1 MEVNKQVKSRSTIK
15 YPLVINPEKDA
26 ERINKSIKLMN
37 PDEDVIN
44 EILGHRS
51 LQQRLAIQEIYKRL
65 YDKEITEHIGS
76 VLIGSYDSLIK
87 TLFRNPMEILA
98 NDLYKG
104 IKNLGSNYQIMTDI
118 ICCCNN
124 TEIYLLKKAYEKV
137 LMKEDPKGYRQRS
150 LHIDIMKESKGSY
163 KLLME
168 QLLKGE
174 RCEDNTNK
182 IAESTSIVHGGV
194 DQKLVDDDVT
204 ELYEAGEGQIGKG
217 DPSIYISILSKRS
230 KYHIREICKA
240 YQKYIELIRM
250 ISHQTGPS
258 ITFPDRISAEN
269 DAEQLHNACK
279 LLSTDEE
286 TITKILGHRNL
297 QQRYQIRETFHRR
310 YKKDLVHVLCNA
322 TKGDY
327 ESLIKTLFRGSIQ
340 ILAHDLYKGL
350 KKPDIVNEIICCCN
364 NNEIIML
371 KKAYQEV
378 LQEEEPKKAS
388 QRTLETDIIKETKPP
403 YEQLLVALLQGKRD
417 EDPLELVEEAVRTR
431 STSRLINRSQV
442 DKDVEDLYYA
452 GEKRAGKGDSETFI
466 KILTKRSK
474 YHVKEIWD
482 VYLSKYHS
490 TIVEVISKKFS
501 EPFRSGLNTMIMAL
515 IDLRLLLVCQ
525 LYDSMYGLGTR
536 EDTLIRI
543 TCLRCEIDM
552 NTLKSMYREYFGK
565 PLIEAVREDT
575 SGDFRKLLLAL
586 LGE

>member
-1 MEVNKQVKSRSTIK
+1 
-15 YPLVINPEKDA
+15 
-26 ERINKSIKLMN
+26 
-37 PDEDVIN
+37 
-44 EILGHRS
+44 
-51 LQQRLAIQEIYKRL
+51 
-65 YDKEITEHIGS
+65 
-76 VLIGSYDSLIK
+76 
-87 TLFRNPMEILA
+87 
-98 NDLYKG
+98 
-104 IKNLGSNYQIMTDI
+104 
-118 ICCCNN
+118 
-124 TEIYLLKKAYEKV
+124 
-137 LMKEDPKGYRQRS
+137 
-150 LHIDIMKESKGSY
+150 
-163 KLLME
+163 
-168 QLLKGE
+168 
-174 RCEDNTNK
+174 
-182 IAESTSIVHGGV
+182 
-194 DQKLVDDDVT
+194 
-204 ELYEAGEGQIGKG
+204 
-217 DPSIYISILSKRS
+217 
-230 KYHIREICKA
+230 
-240 YQKYIELIRM
+240 M

>member
-1 MEVNKQVKSRSTIK
+1 
-15 YPLVINPEKDA
+15 
-26 ERINKSIKLMN
+26 
-37 PDEDVIN
+37 
-44 EILGHRS
+44 
-51 LQQRLAIQEIYKRL
+51 
-65 YDKEITEHIGS
+65 
-76 VLIGSYDSLIK
+76 
-87 TLFRNPMEILA
+87 
-98 NDLYKG
+98 
-104 IKNLGSNYQIMTDI
+104 
-118 ICCCNN
+118 
-124 TEIYLLKKAYEKV
+124 
-137 LMKEDPKGYRQRS
+137 
-150 LHIDIMKESKGSY
+150 
-163 KLLME
+163 
-168 QLLKGE
+168 
-174 RCEDNTNK
+174 
-182 IAESTSIVHGGV
+182 
-194 DQKLVDDDVT
+194 
-204 ELYEAGEGQIGKG
+204 
-217 DPSIYISILSKRS
+217 
-230 KYHIREICKA
+230 
-240 YQKYIELIRM
+240 M

-279 LLSTDEE
+279 GLSTDEE

-310 YKKDLVHVLCNA
+310 YKKDLVHVLCSS

-364 NNEIIML
+364 NHEIIML
-371 KKAYQEV
+371 KQAYQE
-378 LQEEEPKKAS
+378 EAS
-388 QRTLETDIIKETKPP
+388 QRTLESDIIKETKPP
-403 YEQLLVALLQGKRD
+403 YEQLLVALLQARRD
-417 EDPLELVEEAVRTR
+417 EDPPELVEEAIRTR
-431 STSRLINRSQV
+431 STSRLVSRSQV

-452 GEKRAGKGDSETFI
+452 GEKRAGKGDSDTFI

-482 VYLSKYHS
+482 LYLAKYHN

-515 IDLRLLLVCQ
+515 VDLRLLLVCQ

-543 TCLRCEIDM
+543 TCLRCEVDM